1 MKCDLTNR
9 EGIYECAS
17 KVQEKIGNVTIVINN
32 TGIVSGKQLVDCSD
46 ESIQRTFDILKAFL
60 PSMLDNN
67 HGHIVTIVSGAGLT
81 GASGLVDYCSSK
93 FAAVGLHEALTLKK
107 TDIKTTV
114 VCPSFIDTDIVL
126 LPMLKPDDVCDQII
140 EAIRKDQHMLLIP
153 KVLGFRL
160 LLKIISSTAVQIE
173 AQGVTG
179 LYHSMDTFVG
189 RH

>member
-1 MKCDLTNR
+1 
-9 EGIYECAS
+9 
-17 KVQEKIGNVTIVINN
+17 
-32 TGIVSGKQLVDCSD
+32 
-46 ESIQRTFDILKAFL
+46 
-60 PSMLDNN
+60 MLDNN

-114 VCPSFIDTDIVL
+114 VCPSFIDTGIVL

-140 EAIRKDQHMLLIP
+140 ETIRKDQHMLLIP
-153 KVLGFRL
+153 KVLGFGL
-160 LLKIISSTAVQIE
+160 LLKSEFLLLFDISISSTAAQIE
-173 AQGVTG
+173 AQGMTG
-179 LYHSMDTFVG
+179 LQHSMDTFVE